1 MTILIKSASK
11 LATHI
16 GGNHFF
22 LTLAGGFVVFTEND
36 KLCFFFSRCR
46 PPPRTTPKK
55 THVYHH
61 FVNNSSG
68 FNNKWT
74 SVPRAI
80 PPPKID
86 KIASKL
92 ATHIEGNNFFLP
104 PAGGFVGFIENNKLC
119 FFCFLL
125 FPLPATVEDDSKQ
138 TPRLSPFC

>member
-1 MTILIKSASK
+1 M
-11 LATHI
+11 
-16 GGNHFF
+16 
-22 LTLAGGFVVFTEND
+22 VFTEND

-92 ATHIEGNNFFLP
+92 ATHIEGNNFFLS
-104 PAGGFVGFIENNKLC
+104 PAVCFVGFEENDELC
-119 FFCFLL
+119 FFFFLL
-125 FPLPATVEDDSKQ
+125 FLLSVSAENDSEKPQ
-138 TPRLSPFC
+138 CPSPFVNNSSGFKYKWTRMPRAIPPSKIED

>member
-1 MTILIKSASK
+1 MPPSSRHTLGETI
-11 LATHI
+11 
-16 GGNHFF
+16 FF
-22 LTLAGGFVVFTEND
+22 LLSLGFFWCLQKMTSCVFSFPAAGHRRER
-36 KLCFFFSRCR
+36 L
-46 PPPRTTPKK
+46 RTK

-86 KIASKL
+86 EIASKL
-92 ATHIEGNNFFLP
+92 ATHIGGNNFCLT
-104 PAGGFVGFIENNKLC
+104 PAGGFVGFTENNKLC
-119 FFCFLL
+119 FLFFLL
-125 FPLPATVEDDSKQ
+125 FPLPATAENDSNK